1 MGLYEG
7 IKDVAKIV
15 QQADNIDLYRQL
27 LDLGA
32 QALDMQ
38 SEIMRLQEENAKLK
52 GDLYRQQN
60 IERHDGI
67 YITLK
72 DDDKKIPYWSSC
84 YGKDGMLIQMFDFS
98 DQQYR
103 CPVCR
108 VVAYKME

>member
-52 GDLYRQQN
+52 GDLYKQQN
-60 IERHDGI
+60 VERHEGI
-67 YITLK
+67 FITLK
-72 DDDKKIPYWSSC
+72 DDPYKIPYCASC
-84 YGKDGMLIQMFDFS
+84 YGKDGKLIQMFNYKPEY
-98 DQQYR
+98 YR
-103 CPVCR
+103 CPACK
-108 VVAYKME
+108 VVAIKTE